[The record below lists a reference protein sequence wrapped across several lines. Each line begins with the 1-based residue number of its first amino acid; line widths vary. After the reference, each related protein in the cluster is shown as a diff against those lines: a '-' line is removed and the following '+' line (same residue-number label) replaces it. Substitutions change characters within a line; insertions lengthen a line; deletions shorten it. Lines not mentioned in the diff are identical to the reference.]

1 MVVFFSLHILVML
14 QGVIHG
20 VEIYRFNTISFPDW
34 RKYPEKKKAKQHI
47 ILAPE
52 IIPSGIK
59 KRKY

>member
-1 MVVFFSLHILVML
+1 MGLKYTALI
-14 QGVIHG
+14 
-20 VEIYRFNTISFPDW
+20 RFHFQIEENTQ
-34 RKYPEKKKAKQHI
+34 KKKKAKQHI